1 MSPSSSSSSHS
12 LVPVDAADYTA
23 ISRLLNRYADAVVHR
38 NGVQWAS
45 CWDVDAVWDLGK
57 NRLVEG
63 KESIVKLWYAAMGG
77 MSAVFQ
83 IVHNG
88 EAWYETGSSERA
100 VGRWSISER
109 YLTASGDRG
118 LLLADYLD
126 GFVKRDGSWLFSRRL
141 LRPHYQG
148 APDLSGDFFNTRA
161 GLESAGDS
169 PDV

>member
-1 MSPSSSSSSHS
+1 MSPSSSSSPDS

-45 CWDVDAVWDLGK
+45 CWDVDAVWDLG
-57 NRLVEG
+57 N
-63 KESIVKLWYAAMGG
+63 ES
-77 MSAVFQ
+77 
-83 IVHNG
+83 
-88 EAWYETGSSERA
+88 GSSERA